1 MVALG
6 GNALLAQG
14 EQGTY
19 EEQRANAAAMAVSI
33 CALLD
38 AGWRVVVVH
47 GNGPQVGN
55 LAIQQELGRT
65 EVPEMPLFSL
75 GAMTEGQLGSLIAI
89 ALYGVCGRR
98 HRIAALLSHVIVD
111 LDDPA
116 FAHPTKPIGPFFS
129 EEAATRLAETRGW
142 DISEDAGRGFRRVV
156 ASPLPKGFVEIEAIS
171 LPARRGPGRGDRRR
185 RRDPG
190 GPARRRLGRRG
201 RRHRQGLCGRRARPP
216 APGRGARPHHGGRRR
231 ADRLRKAQPASAD
244 LDGHREAER
253 HLAAGQFPA
262 GSMGPKVS
270 AAVGFVERGE
280 GRAAVIT
287 TPELVVN
294 TLANQDPAEG
304 SVGTRIV
311 AAAVRHDSPDD
322 TAADHPQ
329 EAPRDRGHQ
338 GLPPYLRGLG
348 RAAAWDARDA

>member
-1 MVALG
+1 MVAVG

-19 EEQRANAAAMAVSI
+19 EEQRANARAMAVSI

-65 EVPEMPLFSL
+65 EVPQMPLFSL

-89 ALYGVCGRR
+89 ALYAVCGRR

-116 FAHPTKPIGPFFS
+116 FERPTKPIGPFFS
-129 EEAATRLAETRGW
+129 EDVATQLAETRGW
-142 DISEDAGRGFRRVV
+142 DITEDAGRGFRRVV
-156 ASPLPKGFVEIEAIS
+156 PSPLPRGFVEIEAIS
-171 LPARRGPGRGDRRR
+171 CLLDAGQVVVT
-185 RRDPG
+185 G
-190 GPARRRLGRRG
+190 GGGGIPVGRRG
-201 RRHRQGLCGRRARPP
+201 DVWDGVDAVIDKDYAAAELAHQLQAEALVLITGVDAVQLDFGTAAQRRLTWMDSAE
-216 APGRGARPHHGGRRR
+216 
-231 ADRLRKAQPASAD
+231 AQQ
-244 LDGHREAER
+244 
-253 HLAAGQFPA
+253 HLVAGQFPA

-270 AAVGFVERGE
+270 AAIAFVQRGG

-287 TPELVVN
+287 TPELVVD
-294 TLANQDPAEG
+294 TLANDDPANVI
-304 SVGTRIV
+304 VGTKIIP
-311 AAAVRHDSPDD
+311 ADSPAD
-322 TAADHPQ
+322 TAADS
-329 EAPRDRGHQ
+329 RQ
-338 GLPPYLRGLG
+338 GVP
-348 RAAAWDARDA
+348 A

>member
-1 MVALG
+1 VARTAVVAIG
-6 GNALLAQG
+6 GNALLAEG

-19 EEQRANAAAMAVSI
+19 EQQRTNAAAMAVSV

-55 LAIQQELGRT
+55 LAIQQETGRG

-116 FAHPTKPIGPFFS
+116 FDRPTKPIGPFFS
-129 EEAATRLAETRGW
+129 EREATELAESRGW

-156 ASPLPKGFVEIEAIS
+156 PSPLPLGFVEIDAIRCLLEA
-171 LPARRGPGRGDRRR
+171 GHVVVT
-185 RRDPG
+185 G
-190 GPARRRLGRRG
+190 GGGGIPVGRRG
-201 RRHRQGLCGRRARPP
+201 DLWDGVDAVIDKDYAAAELAHQLQAEALVLITGVDAVQLDFGKKTQHRLTWV
-216 APGRGARPHHGGRRR
+216 
-231 ADRLRKAQPASAD
+231 DSV
-244 LDGHREAER
+244 EAGR
-253 HLAAGQFPA
+253 HLMAGQFPA

-270 AAVGFVERGE
+270 AAVRFVERGG
-280 GRAAVIT
+280 GRDAVIT
-287 TPELVVN
+287 SPELVVDTLLN
-294 TLANQDPAEG
+294 TDPG
-304 SVGTRIV
+304 NDSVGTRIV
-311 AAAVRHDSPDD
+311 HQDSRHG
-322 TAADHPQ
+322 ALA
-329 EAPRDRGHQ
+329 
-338 GLPPYLRGLG
+338 
-348 RAAAWDARDA
+348 